1 MTSPSQLQEN
11 WFALLLIACVI
22 LITASVLS
30 LLDRFDVVDQQ
41 IIEPLSG
48 QNLNSKWTLQGNG
61 MVRLDD
67 GRLFIT
73 NQLLT
78 QQNVIQKV
86 DVHGKQYRISV
97 EAGTRNVVGGS
108 EDWENA
114 SVRVMYHSDSG
125 ERLDS
130 SFVASMRGTEEMQAY
145 VSDIRL
151 SDEVSSIVIA
161 IMLSNST
168 GEMFVENLVV
178 SEMKESPVYF
188 IAKLFG
194 IFAWVVIAFYFLLY
208 RKIRLNLWIVGFGI
222 VTMVL
227 MVLPD
232 AAIRAGSDLFL
243 LKTGWSSYLGQENSF
258 FPYELDVSL
267 LAHLFVFFIIGIL
280 VALIWPTLSTGFLI
294 ACLIT
299 FAFFTE
305 TAQLI
310 TFDRSANIKDIS
322 IDIIGASLGYLAG
335 CFVMLLSGYFSVF
348 LKFISEKCRSKS

>member
-108 EDWENA
+108 ENWENA

-130 SFVASMRGTEEMQAY
+130 SFVASMRGTEG
-145 VSDIRL
+145 
-151 SDEVSSIVIA
+151 
-161 IMLSNST
+161 N
-168 GEMFVENLVV
+168 
-178 SEMKESPVYF
+178 
-188 IAKLFG
+188 
-194 IFAWVVIAFYFLLY
+194 
-208 RKIRLNLWIVGFGI
+208 
-222 VTMVL
+222 
-227 MVLPD
+227 
-232 AAIRAGSDLFL
+232 
-243 LKTGWSSYLGQENSF
+243 
-258 FPYELDVSL
+258 
-267 LAHLFVFFIIGIL
+267 
-280 VALIWPTLSTGFLI
+280 
-294 ACLIT
+294 
-299 FAFFTE
+299 
-305 TAQLI
+305 
-310 TFDRSANIKDIS
+310 
-322 IDIIGASLGYLAG
+322 ASLCERYSA
-335 CFVMLLSGYFSVF
+335 F
-348 LKFISEKCRSKS
+348 R